1 MNSQKLLNYLI
12 QSLEM
17 EETMAILDTL
27 TSVNERYKSKII
39 LYTYDSVL
47 IDFHKDDGGKYIHK
61 VKNILE
67 CNGKYPV
74 KCSIGY
80 DYHNLKNVTL

>member
-27 TSVNERYKSKII
+27 TSFNKGYKSKII
-39 LYTYDSVL
+39 LYTYDSIL
-47 IDFHKDDGGKYIHK
+47 IDFHKNDGGKYIK
-61 VKNILE
+61 QCQKILE

-74 KCSIGY
+74 KVQAGY
-80 DYHNLKNVTL
+80 DYQLLKNVTI